1 MDKQNKI
8 QSILVLSIIIMLVLA
23 VGIVGGYIIGTK
35 VNGLDENDYFLKSVI
50 KEYGIKYNVNTAFLR
65 KLFPEQ
71 IVYLD
76 NGQVTF
82 TDYDPNLVLNTYDW
96 DNLVITDD
104 KYDYMLAD
112 MSQAIQGIDVSKFQ
126 GDIDWTAVAADGI
139 EFAFLRVGYRGY
151 TEGMIYGDDYFH
163 QNAQNATD
171 NGINVGVYFFS
182 QATTTEEALEEAN
195 FVLNEIKDYRVSYP
209 IVFDMEDIAGAV
221 ERTSY
226 LTKDEITAITIAF
239 CDKIANA
246 GYTPMIYGNSHW
258 FFSKLDLEQIAKY
271 DKWYAQY
278 SREPYY
284 PYAFT
289 VWQYSNSGIV
299 NGTNGA
305 IDRNLSFVDYAK

>member
-1 MDKQNKI
+1 MDKQSKFQNKI
-8 QSILVLSIIIMLVLA
+8 VLSIIIVLVFV
-23 VGIVGGYIIGTK
+23 VGIVGGYFIGTK
-35 VNGLDENDYFLKSVI
+35 IKGLDENNYFLKSVI
-50 KEYGIKYNVNTAFLR
+50 KEYGIKYNVSTAFLR

-104 KYDYMLAD
+104 KYDYMLTD

-163 QNAQNATD
+163 QNAQSAID

-182 QATTTEEALEEAN
+182 QATTTEEAVEEAN
-195 FVLNEIKDYRVSYP
+195 FVLNEIKDYRISYP
-209 IVFDMEDIAGAV
+209 IVFDMEDISGAV
-221 ERTSY
+221 ERISN
-226 LTKDEITAITIAF
+226 LTKAEITAITIAF
-239 CDKIANA
+239 CDKIAEA

-258 FFSKLDLEQIAKY
+258 FFSKLDLEQVTKY

-278 SREPYY
+278 SSEPYY
-284 PYAFT
+284 PYEFT

-299 NGTNGA
+299 NGTNGV
-305 IDRNLSFVDYAK
+305 IDRNLSFVDYSK